1 MFEIWFAFLAGVAGS
16 FHCIGMCGGFVA
28 ALAMKGSDGA
38 LRFRLLSQFCYNL
51 GRVFTYTLLGAL
63 AGLIGSSL
71 DLMALKSASRWFLIG
86 ANLFVICV
94 GLSSALSLGTL
105 NLSTLEGRGARF
117 LAAPLGRALSAS
129 SPFAALP
136 LGAMLGLLPC
146 GLVYA
151 PLIAAAGSGSLLMG
165 AATMAALGL
174 GTMPLLFM
182 FGTASSAVS
191 ARLRSTMLRLAGV
204 AVALMGAAGLWRA
217 LGRSSTVLWSGIP
230 AAIKTAAF

>member
-1 MFEIWFAFLAGVAGS
+1 MIQIWFAFLAGLAGS

-28 ALAMKGSDGA
+28 ALSMKDSEGA
-38 LRFRLLSQFCYNL
+38 FRSRLLSQLCYNS

-71 DLMALKSASRWFLIG
+71 DLMALKSASYWFLIG
-86 ANLFVICV
+86 ANLFVVFV
-94 GLSSALSLGTL
+94 GLCSALGLGTL
-105 NLSTLEGRGARF
+105 NLSTLAGRGARF
-117 LAAPLGRALSAS
+117 LAAPLRRALSAG

-136 LGAMLGLLPC
+136 LGVMLGLLPC

-151 PLIAAAGSGSLLMG
+151 PLIAAAGSGSLMMG
-165 AATMAALGL
+165 AATMAALGF
-174 GTMPLLFM
+174 GTIPVLLM

-191 ARLRSTMLRLAGV
+191 ARLRSTTLRLAGV

-217 LGRSSTVLWSGIP
+217 VGQSCCSG
-230 AAIKTAAF
+230 